1 VPRPGT
7 ARDSVRGDPGDGHA
21 RERLVQYFV
30 IYEPA
35 PPVVAAA
42 GAGLAGAPVA

>member
-21 RERLVQYFV
+21 RERLAIFGRELLNVCVKF
-30 IYEPA
+30 
-35 PPVVAAA
+35 
-42 GAGLAGAPVA
+42 